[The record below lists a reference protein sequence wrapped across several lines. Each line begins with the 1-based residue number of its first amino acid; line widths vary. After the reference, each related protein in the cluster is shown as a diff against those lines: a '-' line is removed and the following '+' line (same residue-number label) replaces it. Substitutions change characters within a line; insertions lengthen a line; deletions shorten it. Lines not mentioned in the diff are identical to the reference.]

1 VAELASDAYAYAYVR
16 QGDYG
21 AETVVADDLTS
32 VTIGS

>member
-1 VAELASDAYAYAYVR
+1 VAELASDAYAYVR